1 MKLLVTGGAGY
12 IGSVVTA
19 QLLEAGHHVVVL
31 DGGRVVEEGRPAAL
45 AEAAGIYA
53 HLYLDDAE
61 APSRLD

>member
-1 MKLLVTGGAGY
+1 MLAAEQAAIDAGTPV
-12 IGSVVTA
+12 GV
-19 QLLEAGHHVVVL
+19 LMERAG
-31 DGGRVVEEGRPAAL
+31 AAL